1 MKHFA
6 PFNSVYLSQCP
17 FYDFP
22 KRSFAI
28 TVKLMATLSH
38 LTMTSLVWSQCDQS
52 SYFVSSL
59 ASPQR
64 VQLAIPESLPWLSL
78 TELAVTSGRAISV
91 SALQNNLY
99 FILSQSNSAYL
110 NHLGLKFHTIS
121 ESLNQNVTVNG
132 VIYLIFS
139 HSLNFMQ
146 NKFCGEFKLRQ
157 TSLRSQ
163 VSLYLVIRDCLRS
176 CRKLSRMMLGLTAGW
191 GGLDRRSDITV

>member
-1 MKHFA
+1 
-6 PFNSVYLSQCP
+6 
-17 FYDFP
+17 
-22 KRSFAI
+22 
-28 TVKLMATLSH
+28 MATLSH
-38 LTMTSLVWSQCDQS
+38 LERKKIIFSPKYVP

-110 NHLGLKFHTIS
+110 NHLGLMFRTIS

-163 VSLYLVIRDCLRS
+163 VSFYLVIRDCLRS
-176 CRKLSRMMLGLTAGW
+176 CRKLSRMMLGLTPGW
-191 GGLDRRSDITV
+191 CEGLESRSDITV